1 MLLVEC
7 ENIKGLQG
15 NGKDMEIYGEIL
27 AAEKMG
33 ENSQEVFKPQ
43 KKNISLLFEGFCK

>member
-43 KKNISLLFEGFCK
+43 KKKYLLVI